1 VAKDNVP
8 VSRRRIVL
16 AVVAVFVILA
26 AAISLSPARVIVA
39 NVDGPP
45 VTVDVVGVAHI
56 SVPCPD
62 TKTTW
67 VPFLRLMPRD
77 VVVTNSRDGSILR
90 RLSVSGDTVVL
101 IRKDGVL
108 YGPPGSSYGPAPVN
122 GCA

>member
-1 VAKDNVP
+1 MDNLS
-8 VSRRRIVL
+8 VSKRRAVL
-16 AVVAVFVILA
+16 AVAITIVVLA
-26 AAISLSPARVIVA
+26 AGISLSPERVIVA

-45 VTVDVVGVAHI
+45 VSVEVVGVAHM
-56 SVPCPD
+56 SVPCPN
-62 TKTTW
+62 TQTIW

-101 IRKDGVL
+101 IRRDGVL